1 MNLNKFR
8 GKPQAHHTCH
18 TSSHIPPGAAF
29 VFTGQER
36 RYFGSAQRQRPHE
49 RRGGTQEEVELR
61 TGERPPGDGPQPSLA
76 WMFGMFGAWGKPMEA
91 WGDIMDIIGL
101 TGLTN
106 NKWKLHWDESW

>member
-1 MNLNKFR
+1 MVNPK
-8 GKPQAHHTCH
+8 HHTCH

-61 TGERPPGDGPQPSLA
+61 TGERPPGNGPQPSLA
-76 WMFGMFGAWGKPMEA
+76 WMFGMFGAWGKPVEA
-91 WGDIMDIIGL
+91 WGGYHGYHRVNWVNQQQMEVTLG
-101 TGLTN
+101 
-106 NKWKLHWDESW
+106 